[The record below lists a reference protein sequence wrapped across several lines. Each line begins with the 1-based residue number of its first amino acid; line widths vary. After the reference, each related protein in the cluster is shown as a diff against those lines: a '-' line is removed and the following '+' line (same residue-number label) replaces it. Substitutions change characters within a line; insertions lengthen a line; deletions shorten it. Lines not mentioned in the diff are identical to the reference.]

1 MEGRDITTN
10 VFPEAEFKIYLDASL
25 DERATRRHRQLRS
38 QALERPDGQP
48 FDVPTLEL
56 CEGVAALAGP
66 MLEVKHRDDRWVAA
80 KLWGACRSQL
90 AALFGPRHLGL
101 KLGVILVAGLV
112 AFLAFFTTTFHVT
125 AKTVTEGLI
134 QRTAVAPFDGYI
146 ATAPAK
152 AGDVV
157 TAGRVLAT
165 LEDRELKLER
175 LRWLSELDQV
185 AKQYRQALADRD
197 APQVEITSAQMAQAG
212 AQLAL
217 VEDRLSR
224 TQILAPFDGLV
235 VSGDLTQSLGAPV
248 EQGDTLFEVAPLD
261 TYRIILQVDERDISY
276 VAIGQHGRLL
286 LSAMPN
292 DPLPFEVTKVTP
304 VSTAEEGRNY
314 FRVEARVT
322 STHEHMRPGMEGV
335 GKVEI
340 EPRLFLWSL
349 TRTAVDWLRLELWR
363 WMP

>member
-1 MEGRDITTN
+1 M
-10 VFPEAEFKIYLDASL
+10 
-25 DERATRRHRQLRS
+25 
-38 QALERPDGQP
+38 
-48 FDVPTLEL
+48 
-56 CEGVAALAGP
+56 
-66 MLEVKHRDDRWVAA
+66 
-80 KLWGACRSQL
+80 
-90 AALFGPRHLGL
+90 
-101 KLGVILVAGLV
+101 
-112 AFLAFFTTTFHVT
+112 
-125 AKTVTEGLI
+125 I

-146 ATAPAK
+146 ATAPVK
-152 AGDVV
+152 AGDLVS
-157 TAGRVLAT
+157 AGQTLAT
-165 LEDRELKLER
+165 LEDRELRLER
-175 LRWLSELDQV
+175 LRWRSELGE
-185 AKQYRQALADRD
+185 AEKQYRQAMADRD
-197 APQVEITSAQMAQAG
+197 AAQAEITSAQIAQAK

-224 TQILAPFDGLV
+224 TQVVAPYDGLV

-261 TYRIILQVDERDISY
+261 TYRIILQVDERDITY
-276 VAIGQHGRLL
+276 VAVGQVGRLL

-292 DPLPFEVTKVTP
+292 DPLSFEVTKVTP

-322 STHEHMRPGMEGV
+322 SRHERLRPGMEGV